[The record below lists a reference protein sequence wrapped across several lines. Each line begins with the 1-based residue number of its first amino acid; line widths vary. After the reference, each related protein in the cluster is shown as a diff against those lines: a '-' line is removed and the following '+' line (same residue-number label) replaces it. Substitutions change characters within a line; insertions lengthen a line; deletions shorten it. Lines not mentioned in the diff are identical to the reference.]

1 MSSLTRSRRGAAR
14 RERVLA
20 AVAGLPGALTNAA
33 EDLRA
38 LAIPRRVAIP
48 AAAGGLAAAVTV
60 LGLALRIGL
69 LRLPLLGGGLI
80 GVGDNGDAYR
90 LFCTAGLTPDTPDR
104 FALWRGVVVTA
115 FTTGAKPCTAAPSS
129 SATFLRLVVPNGS
142 GLWSLTSYAWL
153 LGGVAA
159 LGVGIGAAT
168 LASVRPARAALVAIP
183 LVPLLVVSWWSRFL
197 VSLYAEPTAL
207 VGTVWVLVGLLVVAA
222 TRPTDRVP
230 RVVALGLLAL
240 GGLVA
245 ATAKPGFIP
254 VGVVALL
261 CCALVVVRAPTSA
274 RRPSRVLTRLAGP
287 LVALV
292 LLAGAAVPVAE
303 GIVGQDRSYGAVNA
317 HNLIFTALM
326 PAIGPDTV
334 VSAVGLPPAAAAH
347 SGEGFYWAGGFDI
360 PGWTPAI
367 GDRPAEARATA
378 RTLLVERPSAVAT
391 MVDRGLTATM
401 RPQLP
406 YLPSAP
412 RGTAPE
418 HFEGR
423 TPYPEAGPQTAM
435 LLGWLAGIGAGWLPL
450 VTVLLALT
458 AGAATLL
465 PRLRRADPLAIGLAR
480 VAAGAAL
487 LGLGIVTLA
496 VLGDGYY
503 ELSKHVWLGSYC
515 FAVTGL
521 SGVAAAV
528 AGMTSRFRRR
538 SA

>member
-1 MSSLTRSRRGAAR
+1 
-14 RERVLA
+14 VFA

-33 EDLRA
+33 DELRA
-38 LAIPRRVAIP
+38 LAIPRRVAVP
-48 AAAGGLAAAVTV
+48 AAAGGLAATVTV

-90 LFCTAGLTPDTPDR
+90 LFCTAGLTPDTPSR
-104 FALWRGVVVTA
+104 FSLWRGVVVTA
-115 FTTGAKPCTAAPSS
+115 FTTGATPCTTAPSS
-129 SATFLRLVVPNGS
+129 SATLLGLVVPDGP

-153 LGGVAA
+153 LAGLAA
-159 LGVGIGAAT
+159 LGVGVGAAA

-183 LVPLLVVSWWSRFL
+183 LLPLLVVSWWTRFL

-207 VGTVWVLVGLLVVAA
+207 VATVWVLTGLLVVAG
-222 TRPTDRVP
+222 TRPTHRLP
-230 RVVALGLLAL
+230 RLVALGLLAV
-240 GGLVA
+240 GGLGA

-261 CCALVVVRAPTSA
+261 CCALVAVRAPQ
-274 RRPSRVLTRLAGP
+274 RVGRPRRVLTRLAGP
-287 LVALV
+287 LVALA
-292 LLAGAAVPVAE
+292 LLGGAVTPVAE
-303 GIVGQDRSYGAVNA
+303 GIAGQDHSYGAVNA
-317 HNLIFTALM
+317 HNLLFTALM

-334 VSAVGLPPAAAAH
+334 ASAVGLPPAAAAH

-360 PGWTPAI
+360 PGWTAAI
-367 GDRPAEARATA
+367 GDRPKEAAATA
-378 RTLLVERPSAVAT
+378 HTLLAEHPGALAT
-391 MVDRGLTATM
+391 MVGHGLTATM

-423 TPYPEAGPQTAM
+423 TAYPEAGPQTAM
-435 LLGWLAGIGAGWLPL
+435 LFGWLAGIGAGWLPL
-450 VTVLLALT
+450 VTVLLALA

-465 PRLRRADPLAIGLAR
+465 PRARRADPLTTGLVR

-515 FAVTGL
+515 FVVTGL
-521 SGVAAAV
+521 AGAAAAV
-528 AGMTSRFRRR
+528 VATTRRYR
-538 SA
+538 RPGAAD

>member
-1 MSSLTRSRRGAAR
+1 
-14 RERVLA
+14 
-20 AVAGLPGALTNAA
+20 VAGLPGALTNAA
-33 EDLRA
+33 TDLRA
-38 LAIPRRVAIP
+38 LAIPRRIAVP
-48 AAAGGLAAAVTV
+48 VSAGGLAATATV

-90 LFCTAGLTPDTPDR
+90 LFCTAGLTPDTPSR

-115 FTTGAKPCTAAPSS
+115 FTTGATPCTAAPSS
-129 SATFLRLVVPNGS
+129 SATLLRLVVPDGP

-153 LGGVAA
+153 LAGLAA
-159 LGVGIGAAT
+159 LGVGLGAAA

-183 LVPLLVVSWWSRFL
+183 LLPLLVVSWWTRFL

-207 VGTVWVLVGLLVVAA
+207 VATVWVVTGLLVVAG
-222 TRPTDRVP
+222 TRPTDRGP

-254 VGVVALL
+254 VGGVAAL
-261 CCALVVVRAPTSA
+261 CCALVVVRAPHS
-274 RRPSRVLTRLAGP
+274 RRRVRVLTRLAGP
-287 LVALV
+287 LVALALV
-292 LLAGAAVPVAE
+292 AGAANP
-303 GIVGQDRSYGAVNA
+303 VGQGIEGQERSYGAVNA

-326 PAIGPDTV
+326 PEIGPDIV
-334 VSAVGLPPAAAAH
+334 VPAVGLPPAAAAH
-347 SGEGFYWAGGFDI
+347 SGEGFYWAGGFDV
-360 PGWTPAI
+360 PGWTAAI
-367 GDRPAEARATA
+367 GDRPEQAAATA
-378 RTLLVERPSAVAT
+378 HTLLAQHPGAVAT
-391 MVDRGLTATM
+391 MVGRGLTATM

-418 HFEGR
+418 HFDGR
-423 TPYPEAGPQTAM
+423 TPYPEAGPQTSM
-435 LLGWLAGIGAGWLPL
+435 LLGWLGGIGAGWLPL
-450 VTVLLALT
+450 ATVLAALT

-465 PRLRRADPLAIGLAR
+465 PRVRRADPLAVGLVRAG
-480 VAAGAAL
+480 AGAAL
-487 LGLGIVTLA
+487 LGLGVVTLA

-503 ELSKHVWLGSYC
+503 ELSKHVWLGSFC
-515 FAVTGL
+515 LLVSGL
-521 SGVAAAV
+521 SGAAAV
-528 AGMTSRFRRR
+528 LVGTTARFRRR

>member
-1 MSSLTRSRRGAAR
+1 M
-14 RERVLA
+14 LA

-38 LAIPRRVAIP
+38 LAVPRRVAVP

-69 LRLPLLGGGLI
+69 LRVPLLGGGLI

-90 LFCTAGLTPDTPDR
+90 LFCTAGLTPDTPSR

-129 SATFLRLVVPNGS
+129 SATLLGLVVPG
-142 GLWSLTSYAWL
+142 GPGMWSLTSYAWL
-153 LGGVAA
+153 FAGIAA
-159 LGVGIGAAT
+159 LGVGLGAAT

-183 LVPLLVVSWWSRFL
+183 LLPLLVVSWWSRFL

-207 VGTVWVLVGLLVVAA
+207 IGTVWVVTGLLVVAA
-222 TRPTDRVP
+222 TRPTQRLP
-230 RVVALGLLAL
+230 RVVALGLLSL

-254 VGVVALL
+254 VGGVALV
-261 CCALVVVRAPTSA
+261 CCALVVVRAPESTG
-274 RRPSRVLTRLAGP
+274 RRRRVLTRLAGP
-287 LVALV
+287 LVALA
-292 LLAGAAVPVAE
+292 LLAGAATPVAE
-303 GIVGQDRSYGAVNA
+303 GIAGQDRSYGAVNA
-317 HNLIFTALM
+317 HNLLFTALM

-334 VSAVGLPPAAAAH
+334 AQAVGLPPAAAAH

-367 GDRPAEARATA
+367 GDRPQEAAATA
-378 RTLLVERPSAVAT
+378 HTLLAEHPAALAT
-391 MVDRGLTATM
+391 MVGRGLTATM
-401 RPQLP
+401 RPQLT

-423 TPYPEAGPQTAM
+423 TAYPEAGPQTAM

-450 VTVLLALT
+450 VTVLLGLT
-458 AGAATLL
+458 AGTATLL
-465 PRLRRADPLAIGLAR
+465 PRVRRADPLAVGLLR

-487 LGLGIVTLA
+487 LGLGVVTLA

-521 SGVAAAV
+521 AGAAAAV
-528 AGMTSRFRRR
+528 VGATARFRRPL
-538 SA
+538 A

>member
-1 MSSLTRSRRGAAR
+1 
-14 RERVLA
+14 VLA

-38 LAIPRRVAIP
+38 LAIPRRVAVP
-48 AAAGGLAAAVTV
+48 AAAGGLAATVTL
-60 LGLALRIGL
+60 LGVALRIGL
-69 LRLPLLGGGLI
+69 VRLPLLGGGLI
-80 GVGDNGDAYR
+80 GVGDNGDAFR
-90 LFCTAGLTPDTPDR
+90 LFCTAGLTPDTPSR
-104 FALWRGVVVTA
+104 FSLWRGVVVTG

-129 SATFLRLVVPNGS
+129 SATLLRLVVPGDP

-153 LGGVAA
+153 LAGVAA
-159 LGVGIGAAT
+159 LGAGLGAAA
-168 LASVRPARAALVAIP
+168 LAAVGPARAALVAIP

-197 VSLYAEPTAL
+197 VSLYAEPAAL
-207 VGTVWVLVGLLVVAA
+207 VGTVWVLTGLLVVGG
-222 TRPTDRVP
+222 TRPADRVP
-230 RVVALGLLAL
+230 RLVALGLLAL

-254 VGVVALL
+254 VGGVALL

-274 RRPSRVLTRLAGP
+274 GRPRRVLARLAGP
-287 LVALV
+287 LVALA
-292 LLAGAAVPVAE
+292 LLVGAASPVAE
-303 GIVGQDRSYGAVNA
+303 SIVGQDRSYGAVNA

-326 PAIGPDTV
+326 PALGPDTV
-334 VSAVGLPPAAAAH
+334 MPAVGLPPAAGSH

-378 RTLLVERPSAVAT
+378 RTLIAEHPEALAT
-391 MVDRGLTATM
+391 MVGRGLTATM

-418 HFEGR
+418 HFEGL
-423 TPYPEAGPQTAM
+423 TPFPEAGPQTTM

-450 VTVLLALT
+450 VTVLLALA
-458 AGAATLL
+458 AGATTLL
-465 PRLRRADPLAIGLAR
+465 PRARRADPLAIGLVR

-515 FAVTGL
+515 FAATGL
-521 SGVAAAV
+521 SGAAAAV
-528 AGMTSRFRRR
+528 VAATRRYRRAGP
-538 SA
+538 A